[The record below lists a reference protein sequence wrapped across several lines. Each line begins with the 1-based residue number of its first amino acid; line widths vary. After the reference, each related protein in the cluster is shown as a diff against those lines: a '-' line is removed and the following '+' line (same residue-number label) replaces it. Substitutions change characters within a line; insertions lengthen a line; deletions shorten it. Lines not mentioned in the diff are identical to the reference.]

1 VAEFFN
7 TNRVIV
13 YFIYGE
19 AFFVLG
25 LAIALQSRKHS
36 QLALAKRLWLLAVF
50 GIVHGIYEWG
60 SVFIPIQQTYL
71 PAGVIGILRV
81 LQLVLEAVS
90 FLALFQFGV
99 ELLALASRRLWWSTA
114 LPSLLFLIWGI
125 GLLVAETRLQATL
138 DEVFVVGD
146 ILSRY
151 GLAVPAALAAA
162 WALWRQAQ
170 YVRGMDLP
178 RITNYFRG
186 AAYAFVAYAAASAIV
201 PEADFFPASVANY
214 DAVIALIGIPVPVF
228 RAAIGTAIAYLII
241 RGSEIFDVETDR
253 LLEEAERARA
263 VAEDRERIG
272 RELHDGI
279 IQSLYAAGLLLQDAT
294 LTIDEDKKK
303 AQERVRE
310 VIDLLN
316 RTMRDIR
323 RYILDLRG
331 ETENPDL
338 QAGLRELVR
347 TFRLDSLIEAEFIA
361 QGTPHG
367 VLTRDQ
373 RSHLLTIAREALT
386 NASKHARATRV
397 DVTLH
402 YRPSEIEL
410 DIQDNGIGFSH
421 DGGQGKN
428 AGGEHQGLRNMLERA
443 GLIGARLEI
452 DSQPG
457 SGTCVRL
464 IMPLQEGN

>member
-1 VAEFFN
+1 
-7 TNRVIV
+7 
-13 YFIYGE
+13 
-19 AFFVLG
+19 
-25 LAIALQSRKHS
+25 
-36 QLALAKRLWLLAVF
+36 
-50 GIVHGIYEWG
+50 
-60 SVFIPIQQTYL
+60 
-71 PAGVIGILRV
+71 
-81 LQLVLEAVS
+81 
-90 FLALFQFGV
+90 
-99 ELLALASRRLWWSTA
+99 
-114 LPSLLFLIWGI
+114 
-125 GLLVAETRLQATL
+125 
-138 DEVFVVGD
+138 
-146 ILSRY
+146 
-151 GLAVPAALAAA
+151 
-162 WALWRQAQ
+162 
-170 YVRGMDLP
+170 
-178 RITNYFRG
+178 
-186 AAYAFVAYAAASAIV
+186 
-201 PEADFFPASVANY
+201 
-214 DAVIALIGIPVPVF
+214 
-228 RAAIGTAIAYLII
+228 
-241 RGSEIFDVETDR
+241 